1 MNRARAALGSAPS
14 SGLYR
19 FCADAAAQTERRHPV
34 CPTADR
40 SAAAPGRELTK
51 KRWDPVPAE
60 RASLPYFCARRRAQG
75 IPEAWVARNF
85 GRTAALSAESV
96 HVRRVAPTSV
106 LQDLGRVLH
115 GDLAALARAGA
126 IVSGLGFTAT
136 GLLRIRW
143 TRPAGP
149 PQEVGSTLRNILA
162 GAIAGP
168 VLPLV
173 IDVNSPLGAIDAR
186 LRVGH
191 QTARHHG
198 AGAGSSHLAEWL
210 RGYHPAI
217 GQPPVQSAAASGP
230 GRQLQ

>member
-1 MNRARAALGSAPS
+1 MNRARAALGGAPS

-19 FCADAAAQTERRHPV
+19 FCSDTAAQTGRRQPV
-34 CPTADR
+34 RPTADG
-40 SAAAPGRELTK
+40 SAATPGQELTK
-51 KRWDPVPAE
+51 KRWHPVPAE
-60 RASLPYFCARRRAQG
+60 RASWPNFRARRRAEG
-75 IPEAWVARNF
+75 MPEAWVARNV

-96 HVRRVAPTSV
+96 YVRRVPPTSV
-106 LQDLGRVLH
+106 LQNLGRVFH

-149 PQEVGSTLRNILA
+149 PQEVGSTLRNIFA

-168 VLPLV
+168 LLPLV
-173 IDVNSPLGAIDAR
+173 IDVNSPLAIDAR

-191 QTARHHG
+191 QTARHHR
-198 AGAGSSHLAEWL
+198 AGAGSRHHAEWL

-217 GQPPVQSAAASGP
+217 GQPPGQHAAASGP
-230 GRQLQ
+230 AGRQLQ